1 MGSCCCPE
9 GCAVSAPEKRLE
21 EAKAALTGRER
32 AVLILRPWI
41 AGGEPDERLRK
52 HMLAV
57 QKPEVDRIVK
67 AIDDYNQNSFQAL
80 SYVLEWLWH
89 TETQL
94 AWLECLD
101 GFLRREAA
109 GRAPRNLPPLPS
121 PGRTFHRDLP
131 MLYGRRVGEDEP
143 LPADW
148 QEARDQLVREV
159 SEAIKLRW
167 AEYVSWHRV
176 EEELEAEMGEEM
188 LHVEARAAAEAIGE
202 KVTEL
207 REALE
212 RLAGPVELGLPTPER
227 LDQAREYVDWAALKP
242 PAPPPGQNNGR
253 PGMPAAEL
261 AELEALEARLAEGLR
276 AKRN

>member
-1 MGSCCCPE
+1 
-9 GCAVSAPEKRLE
+9 VKAPEKRLDD
-21 EAKAALTGRER
+21 ASAALTARER

-41 AGGEPDERLRK
+41 AGGEADHRLRK
-52 HMLAV
+52 NMPDA
-57 QKPEVDRIVK
+57 QKPEVDRIQK

-89 TETQL
+89 TETL
-94 AWLECLD
+94 FAWLECLD
-101 GFLRREAA
+101 GFLKRESA
-109 GRAPRNLPPLPS
+109 GRAPRSLPPMPS

-143 LPADW
+143 LPVDW

-176 EEELEAEMGEEM
+176 QEELETEMGEEM

-207 REALE
+207 HQALE
-212 RLAGPVELGLPTPER
+212 RLAGPVELGLPTPEQ
-227 LDQAREYVDWAALKP
+227 LDQAREYVDWDALKP
-242 PAPPPGQNNGR
+242 PPAPPGQNNGR
-253 PGMPAAEL
+253 PWMPAAEL
-261 AELEALEARLAEGLR
+261 AELEALEARLAGELR
-276 AKRN
+276 ATKH